1 MTINFYVAFQSSYG
15 QSLTLKMTGFNKK
28 GDMQLQLFPL
38 DYLNDFYWKVSIDTD
53 IFDEF
58 DEVEYSYHLKD
69 ENTGEERELQR
80 NTLNFKKLSSH
91 NIDIVDEASTDR
103 IYEDV
108 FSSKPFMSVF
118 KPIEKAKSGDSKHS
132 THIFRVKAPALGT
145 GKLVAITGGC
155 KKLHDWNSAKPLFL
169 EYKKDYWQLKL
180 NLGKEEFP
188 VEYKLGIYD
197 LATGQLEYEEGDN
210 RILPQPSHKRT
221 LTLLHQSLDTTHNRW
236 RGAGVNVP
244 LSALKTEKSWG
255 IGDFTDLQQLVDI
268 AAQSGLRMIQL
279 LPINDTTSTYTNKDS
294 YPYSAVS
301 AFALHP
307 IFLNTQKLGTALSV
321 KFTPEML
328 RQVSTLNAKDSLHY
342 EEVLQLKWK
351 AIKMLFAHEK
361 DAFKDDYGWFSFFD
375 LHRHWLVPYAVYC
388 YLRDKHQTA
397 DSTSW
402 GEFANYNEEAIQDL
416 ASPDNDFY
424 DEILLHYFTQY
435 HLHLQLKDAVDYAH
449 KNGVILKGDLPIGVG
464 RHSCDAW
471 MYRSLFHMDM
481 QAGAPPD
488 AFATKGQN
496 WSFPTYNWETMAQ
509 DNYAWW
515 RQRMEHMGNYFDA
528 IRIDHVLGFF
538 RIWSIPLD
546 AVEGI
551 LGKFVSSWP
560 IPSYDFSNA

>member
-1 MTINFYVAFQSSYG
+1 
-15 QSLTLKMTGFNKK
+15 
-28 GDMQLQLFPL
+28 
-38 DYLNDFYWKVSIDTD
+38 
-53 IFDEF
+53 
-58 DEVEYSYHLKD
+58 
-69 ENTGEERELQR
+69 
-80 NTLNFKKLSSH
+80 
-91 NIDIVDEASTDR
+91 
-103 IYEDV
+103 
-108 FSSKPFMSVF
+108 
-118 KPIEKAKSGDSKHS
+118 
-132 THIFRVKAPALGT
+132 
-145 GKLVAITGGC
+145 
-155 KKLHDWNSAKPLFL
+155 
-169 EYKKDYWQLKL
+169 
-180 NLGKEEFP
+180 
-188 VEYKLGIYD
+188 
-197 LATGQLEYEEGDN
+197 
-210 RILPQPSHKRT
+210 
-221 LTLLHQSLDTTHNRW
+221 
-236 RGAGVNVP
+236 
-244 LSALKTEKSWG
+244 
-255 IGDFTDLQQLVDI
+255 
-268 AAQSGLRMIQL
+268 
-279 LPINDTTSTYTNKDS
+279 
-294 YPYSAVS
+294 
-301 AFALHP
+301 
-307 IFLNTQKLGTALSV
+307 
-321 KFTPEML
+321 
-328 RQVSTLNAKDSLHY
+328 
-342 EEVLQLKWK
+342 
-351 AIKMLFAHEK
+351 
-361 DAFKDDYGWFSFFD
+361 
-375 LHRHWLVPYAVYC
+375 LVPYAVYC

-560 IPSYDFSNA
+560 IPSYDFSNAGIEFNEERYCQPYITDELIYNWFGSNSDTVKDVFLDGHKFKPAFANQRMLISFIKDHPEYQHLQAPLLDIYSNVIAIRDDSYNGNYHLRIGMHGTESYKALPHQQQEILNRLFDDYFFRKQNQLWEEEGLKKLTALKNSTDMLICAEDLGMVPAMVESVL